1 MAKKEKVQGLFA
13 VNKPKGLTVHQVLE
27 FINQTFRRHAE
38 ATRFEMTRR
47 QVVEL
52 GTCMSLTT
60 KSWATGVVVVGVN
73 QGNRLLKEQEKMNEI
88 IHATGMLGFSTDTR
102 DFKGDPV
109 RQIPAAQIGKDTL
122 AELLQKLVGKVYNRE
137 ITMPATP
144 PAPEKPAWITHLNT
158 FGKKK
163 KKKLLQEYTR
173 PRPAEKVIEF
183 TTPKKIYR
191 MELLDFKKLHSYPLP
206 TERTRK
212 YDNDYDYE
220 DEGED
225 DEYKW
230 GGPSTPLAS
239 PSVQRMIKSLAKTPM
254 SSKATSMPTASPL
267 TNLIKSIESKAH
279 ENPIFKVEIECSP
292 STPIERVIHD
302 IGLSLNNAA
311 YLLEIER
318 IKQGD
323 FILHEDTLD
332 WEQCGE
338 FDNIYDAMN
347 NWIRKVRRR
356 ELQKEL
362 GGRNL

>member
-88 IHATGMLGFSTDTR
+88 IHATGMLGFSTDTK

-109 RQIPAAQIGKDTL
+109 KQIPASQISKDTL
-122 AELLQKLVGKVYNRE
+122 AELLPKLVGKVYNRE
-137 ITMPATP
+137 IVMPATP
-144 PAPEKPAWITHLNT
+144 PTPEKPAWITHLNT

-163 KKKLLQEYTR
+163 KKRLLQEYTR
-173 PRPAEKVIEF
+173 PQPAEKVIEF

-191 MELLDFKKLHSYPLP
+191 MELLDFKKLH
-206 TERTRK
+206 T
-212 YDNDYDYE
+212 
-220 DEGED
+220 
-225 DEYKW
+225 
-230 GGPSTPLAS
+230 S
-239 PSVQRMIKSLAKTPM
+239 PSVQRMIKSLAKTPL
-254 SSKATSMPTASPL
+254 SSKTTSMPAASPL
-267 TNLIKSIESKAH
+267 TNLIKSVESK
-279 ENPIFKVEIECSP
+279 NPIFKVEIECSP
-292 STPIERVIHD
+292 STSIERIIHD
-302 IGLSLNNAA
+302 IGFSLNNAA
-311 YLLEIER
+311 YLLELER
-318 IKQGD
+318 VKQGD

-332 WEQCGE
+332 WEQCGV

-356 ELQKEL
+356 ELEKEL